1 MAQFFTPLGIVAMAP
16 ASCFLKH
23 SELQNDT
30 PLLILHGQR
39 TRSSPSKPTPSHCF
53 ARSVDKSW
61 MVTLDGGTHTGC
73 VDATAALFE
82 DLTHADVLGCDALE
96 GQVGQTE
103 ELLAQ
108 LGNPDGRLSPCPVP
122 CGDGATQ
129 MTAMK
134 TTRQVELMYAAVM
147 AFWRLTVEA
156 KGGRDFLERVAAE
169 ASDLSVS
176 VKAR

>member
-1 MAQFFTPLGIVAMAP
+1 MAP

-30 PLLILHGQR
+30 PLLILHGSADAILPIEAHAEPLFR
-39 TRSSPSKPTPSHCF
+39 AVRGP
-53 ARSVDKSW
+53 SW

-147 AFWRLTVEA
+147 AFWRLTVEE
-156 KGGRDFLERVAAE
+156 KGSGRDFLERVMPAE